1 MLSPPHG
8 SCGVANESAR
18 TLPLKFQCSPAGCSL
33 SVLCQVLRCAELD
46 STYPRCHKYLMAKLV
61 DPTKLISLQQAG
73 EEFGYT
79 AEHLRVLA
87 VAGRLEAWLVGTFWI
102 TTREAVL
109 EYKKH
114 SRPPGRP
121 PNR

>member
-1 MLSPPHG
+1 MCPEQNSTGTTACGSSDSRFTRSPRWTEEPVHTTNG
-8 SCGVANESAR
+8 AFRNEVGLDF
-18 TLPLKFQCSPAGCSL
+18 TEPL
-33 SVLCQVLRCAELD
+33 R
-46 STYPRCHKYLMAKLV
+46 HKYCMAKLV
-61 DPTKLISLQQAG
+61 DPTKLITLQQAS

-79 AEHLRVLA
+79 AEYLRVLA
-87 VAGRLEAWLVGTFWI
+87 VAGRLEAWLVGVYWV

-121 PNR
+121 PKS